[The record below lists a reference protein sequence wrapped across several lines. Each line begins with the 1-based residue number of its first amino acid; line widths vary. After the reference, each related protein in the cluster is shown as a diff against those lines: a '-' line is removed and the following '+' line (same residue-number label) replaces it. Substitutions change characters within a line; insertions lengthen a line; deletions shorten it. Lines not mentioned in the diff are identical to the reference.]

1 MVPPKIRIVSDQ
13 NELELQLAVFS
24 KVKSNHHTYKYVVSK
39 SKLGQLMAWTEFEL
53 DKLLENKLI
62 EAI

>member
-1 MVPPKIRIVSDQ
+1 MIPQKLRIISDG
-13 NELELQLAVFS
+13 NELELQPTVFS

-39 SKLGQLMAWTEFEL
+39 SKLGQLIAWTEFEL

-62 EAI
+62 EIV